1 MDLTNLI
8 QGGLAT
14 IIGVVFGLF
23 LTRFYERKDKDKEKS
38 MANCEFHKER
48 LNSITTNLYTI
59 ETELKHTRERRKE
72 LTEAFENEINR
83 LDNAVVEIK
92 DEFKELRKDIKDLR
106 DEIKECLINI
116 IERK

>member
-1 MDLTNLI
+1 MDFTNLM

-14 IIGVVFGLF
+14 VIGIVFGLF
-23 LTRFYERKDKDKEKS
+23 LTRFYERKDKN
-38 MANCEFHKER
+38 MANCDFHKER
-48 LNSITTNLYTI
+48 LNSVTTNLYTI
-59 ETELKHTRERRKE
+59 ETELKHVRERRKE
-72 LTEAFENEINR
+72 LTEVFESEINR

-92 DEFKELRKDIKDLR
+92 DEFKELRKDIKELR